1 MVVSCMASW
10 CGPCKS
16 MDIYFEELARQFQDI
31 LFVKVDAG
39 VLKVILILS
48 TKVMH
53 KDVHEGRIESKEMAH
68 L

>member
-1 MVVSCMASW
+1 
-10 CGPCKS
+10 
-16 MDIYFEELARQFQDI
+16 MDIYFEELARQCPEI

-53 KDVHEGRIESKEMAH
+53 KYLPEGRTKNNGMAH
-68 L
+68 LLPCVYKLLHKYQSLI

>member
-1 MVVSCMASW
+1 
-10 CGPCKS
+10 

-53 KDVHEGRIESKEMAH
+53 KDVHEGRT
-68 L
+68 